1 MNDKNSNPTGTVRLR
16 TSLDVH
22 AKLGTASSLPRMR
35 GRLGASATKIFLG
48 LLLFPT
54 LAIAYPF
61 NLTWTDVN
69 EAEDGTVLYR
79 EVSDKWVE
87 VGIVGPNV
95 TSFTDDPPGAEG
107 DRFCWIARA
116 FGGGEISESSSEAC
130 ASVPIT
136 TVEPEPTKPGKGRGQ
151 QK

>member
-1 MNDKNSNPTGTVRLR
+1 MNDKNSNPTGAVCRKQ
-16 TSLDVH
+16 SLGVH
-22 AKLGTASSLPRMR
+22 AKAGMALSLPRML
-35 GRLGASATKIFLG
+35 GRQCAWATKIFLS

-69 EAEDGTVLYR
+69 ESEDGTILYR
-79 EVSDKWVE
+79 EVSGEWVE
-87 VGIVGPNV
+87 IGIVGPNV
-95 TSFTDDPPGAEG
+95 TSFTDDPPGADG

-136 TVEPEPTKPGKGRGQ
+136 TGEPEPTKSGKRKGEPR
-151 QK
+151 